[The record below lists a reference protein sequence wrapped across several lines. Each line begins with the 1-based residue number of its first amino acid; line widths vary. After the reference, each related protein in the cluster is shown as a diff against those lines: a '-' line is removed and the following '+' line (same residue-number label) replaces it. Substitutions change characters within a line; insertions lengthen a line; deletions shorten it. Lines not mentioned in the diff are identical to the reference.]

1 MPRRVSRQ
9 DKRHSAVELG
19 EAFLRFVAARSEVPV
34 EYVLSRESSDPVVV
48 GALNVET
55 ERKRREDQQQDE
67 GFKSR

>member
-1 MPRRVSRQ
+1 
-9 DKRHSAVELG
+9 VELG

-34 EYVLSRESSDPVVV
+34 EYVLSRESSETVVV